1 VSQYPQR
8 HNGDYFAFTEAQN
21 NENEYARMTD
31 QGSSSLREV
40 SRSAGYTLAELA
52 ICLCI
57 IGILT
62 SGSIL
67 GSSHYFRGEETAQT
81 RQKID
86 FVMNVLSTYAQT
98 HYRLPCP
105 ADPKASGAQVGH
117 EEAQCISAGKT
128 EGIVPWKELAI
139 PQETVV
145 DGWGRYIIY
154 APAPNLTVDTQSPAM
169 KDTAGTSA
177 LDVNNACRSAL
188 WYDDAGNHLNR
199 AKALFCCNAPPA
211 EKPVSP
217 DVVNA
222 AQAAAIEPAS
232 GGSSAASAKDPAFNG
247 SFSIPRYM
255 DGPASPLLHASLPA
269 VTLTS
274 QAGSGNDIVYS
285 LRSDQLFARAGSG
298 SCGYPPGAVAQPY
311 SCHQQTF
318 TSSSTG
324 KTVKDPVT
332 GLMVLMP
339 PLYGVQI
346 ALAGNK
352 YQLRAS
358 LTKSSDNSELDD
370 SVGFYVIKND
380 GSLGNV
386 QMLVPSVKNWTA
398 GETDNFSVSFDENVM
413 GIGLFIVPDGYHLMN
428 GYKDVD
434 LTHLKFDS
442 GNLQSSQK
450 SAYITDQY
458 PPVLVSF
465 DPVTGFETTIT
476 GAGGVSAYHL
486 YGNLNPGRASH
497 TLRSEAICHLTGE
510 KVGPNHDFTCERATT
525 LTQAGVDPAHPAF
538 AQIGF
543 EDSARINCYEY
554 KNGGCGG
561 LGSQPGKDLLSDGEG
576 GYIASIGDNTYDK
589 VAFSIGLSS
598 CPQKQ

>member
-1 VSQYPQR
+1 
-8 HNGDYFAFTEAQN
+8 
-21 NENEYARMTD
+21 MTD
-31 QGSSSLREV
+31 QDFSSVSKTRSL
-40 SRSAGYTLAELA
+40 AGYTLAELA

-62 SGSIL
+62 SGGIL
-67 GSSHYFRGEETAQT
+67 GTSHLFKGEETAQT
-81 RQKID
+81 RRKID

-105 ADPKASGAQVGH
+105 ADLKASEAQAGH
-117 EEAQCISAGKT
+117 EQDNCLAAGKS

-145 DGWGRYIIY
+145 DGWGRYIKY
-154 APAPNLTVDTQSPAM
+154 APEPNLTVDTQSAAM
-169 KDTAGTSA
+169 KDTAGTA
-177 LDVNNACRSAL
+177 TLDINNACRSAL
-188 WYDDAGNHLNR
+188 WYDAAGNHLNR
-199 AKALFCCNAPPA
+199 AKALFCCSAPPE
-211 EKPVSP
+211 EKPANPNVA
-217 DVVNA
+217 DVA
-222 AQAAAIEPAS
+222 SLAAIEPAA
-232 GGSSAASAKDPAFNG
+232 GGSSPASANNPAFNG

-255 DGPASPLLHASLPA
+255 DGPASPLLRASVPA
-269 VTLTS
+269 VTLIS
-274 QAGSGNDIVYS
+274 QGGSGNDIVYS

-298 SCGYPPGAVAQPY
+298 SCGYPPAAVVQPY
-311 SCHQQTF
+311 SCHQQSF
-318 TSSSTG
+318 ASSSTG
-324 KTVKDPVT
+324 KTIKDPVT
-332 GLMVLMP
+332 GLMVQIP
-339 PLYGVQI
+339 PLYGVNV

-370 SVGFYVIKND
+370 SVGFYVIRND
-380 GSLGNV
+380 GSIGNV

-398 GETDNFSVSFDENVM
+398 GETDNFSVNYDDNVM
-413 GIGLFIVPDGYHLMN
+413 GIGLFVVPDGYHLMN

-434 LTHLKFDS
+434 LSHLKFDS
-442 GNLQSSQK
+442 GNVQSSQK

-458 PPVLVSF
+458 PPVLVSV
-465 DPVTGFETTIT
+465 DPVTGFETSIT

-497 TLRSEAICHLTGE
+497 TLQSDAICHITGE
-510 KVGPNHDFTCERATT
+510 RVGPNHDFTCERATT

-543 EDSARINCYEY
+543 EDSTRINCYEY
-554 KNGGCGG
+554 QDGGCRG
-561 LGSQPGKDLLSDGEG
+561 LGNQTGKNLISDGEG
-576 GYIASIGDNTYDK
+576 GYRASVGDNAYDK
-589 VAFSIGLSS
+589 VAFSIGLTS